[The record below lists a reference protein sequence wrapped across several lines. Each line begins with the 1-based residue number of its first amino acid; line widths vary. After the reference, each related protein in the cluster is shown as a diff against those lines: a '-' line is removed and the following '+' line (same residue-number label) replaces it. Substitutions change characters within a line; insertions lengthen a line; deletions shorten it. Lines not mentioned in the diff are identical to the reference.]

1 MSATFVNPFRRN
13 NRKTVKK
20 NNRNNTLDRYIIDNP
35 DDLLD
40 EDKIQKYTRSY
51 DGKRNNAVR
60 RVLKELISSHRLNDN
75 YVENKLLNLIIK
87 KNSGLTMNQ
96 KVKFLD
102 YKYEPNEISNI
113 VRNMNKSRVNKNH
126 YLSNNNNVTRRNN
139 NNGYHSNA
147 SNPR

>member
-13 NRKTVKK
+13 NRKTVK
-20 NNRNNTLDRYIIDNP
+20 NNRNNTLDRYIIDNE

-60 RVLKELISSHRLNDN
+60 RVLKELISRHRLNDTS
-75 YVENKLLNLIIK
+75 VENKLLNLIIK
-87 KNSGLTMNQ
+87 KNSGLTTNQ

-102 YKYEPNEISNI
+102 YRYEPNEITNI
-113 VRNMNKSRVNKNH
+113 VRNINKSRVNKNH

-139 NNGYHSNA
+139 NGYHSNA